1 MTEAKPLTIV
11 TFLAC
16 GRRLLQRVAIVA
28 KKLPLDDKI
37 AACVKEIFLLGVVCK
52 VLNRKTLSVETF
64 CFPEKRLLSIL
75 NFVL

>member
-1 MTEAKPLTIV
+1 MAEAKTLTIV
-11 TFLAC
+11 IFLTC
-16 GRRLLQRVAIVA
+16 GRMLLQSVAIVA

-37 AACVKEIFLLGVVCK
+37 AACVKNIYLLGVVCK
-52 VLNRKTLSVETF
+52 VSNRRTLSVETF